1 MTKLLPRH
9 TLIVVAIAMFGHPA
23 YAGKYTVQP
32 SAANVETSDA
42 IDAQALNFGFP
53 LGFSPEKM
61 DTTADPRQ
69 DFRRYAAGRW
79 IDAAKIPSDS
89 LNMSSIAIQSK
100 VVELQL
106 QAMFDEASR
115 ASLTAPKGTPLQQVG
130 DFYAAGLDEKR
141 LTELGVKPLQPEFDR
156 IAAIKDKKSLTEALA
171 RLYLL
176 TNDQLLLGLQ
186 VGSDPNDR
194 TRSMVAIGDGN
205 LPMGLDNYLKPENK
219 PIRDA
224 HLKQITDSLVIA
236 GNTPEA
242 AAAVAA
248 RVLAM
253 DTRVAARKLTPVEMR
268 DPAKL
273 YTRMSYADLK
283 KMLSSIDVDLLYST
297 LGLPTGGEVVVIHA
311 NAVRERN
318 AMLKELPL
326 ADTRAYLEWELLR
339 HSISYLTP
347 AFLGPSKAFSEA
359 MYGKIDFPP
368 RKRMVAAALPG
379 KLGHPI
385 GQVYVAK
392 HFTPETK
399 RDAEELVQ
407 RIRAEF
413 RERIEKNTWLEP
425 KTRAA
430 ALQKLDAA
438 TIAVGH
444 PQDWIDYSGVDIRR
458 DDYLGNAMR
467 SNEFSARRDLAKL
480 GKPVVPDGFND
491 PSTTLPTVVNAGYSP
506 GRNGIEITAAFL
518 QAPFFD
524 AKADPASNYCA
535 QGAVI
540 GHEITHGFDSQGRL
554 YNEKGNLS
562 NWWTDVDSQR
572 FIAETNKLVG
582 QAEAV
587 EVLPGL
593 HINGKLAV
601 GENLADVGGVSLGHA
616 ALKKYLKEHPE
627 KNKRIDGL
635 SQDQRCFLTWAQVW
649 AEKSNEGWLKQIL
662 PTDPHPPG
670 VYRMLAP
677 SQQEATFY
685 EAFGIRKGDPMWLDE
700 SLRIRIW

>member
-1 MTKLLPRH
+1 MSKFLPRH
-9 TLIVVAIAMFGHPA
+9 TLIVAAIAVLGLPA
-23 YAGKYTVQP
+23 YAAKYTVKP
-32 SAANVETSDA
+32 SAANVETSDV

-79 IDAAKIPSDS
+79 IDAAKIPADS

-115 ASLTAPKGTPLQQVG
+115 ASLSAPKGTPLQQVG
-130 DFYAAGLDEKR
+130 DFYAAGLDEER

-171 RLYLL
+171 RLSLL
-176 TNDQLLLGLQ
+176 SNDALLLGLQ
-186 VGSDPNDR
+186 VSTDPLDR
-194 TRSMVAIGDGN
+194 TRNIVVAGDGD
-205 LPMGLDNYLKPENK
+205 LPMGLDNYLKPGNR

-224 HLKQITDSLVIA
+224 QLKLIADSLVIA
-236 GNTPEA
+236 GSAPEA

-248 RVLAM
+248 KVLAM
-253 DTRVAARKLTPVEMR
+253 DTRVAAKKLTPLEMR

-273 YTRMSYADLK
+273 FVRMSYADLK
-283 KMLSSIDVDLLYST
+283 KMLSNIDVDLLFST
-297 LGLPTGGEVVVIHA
+297 LGLPTGSEVVVIHA

-339 HSISYLTP
+339 RSIPFLTP
-347 AFLGPSKAFSEA
+347 AFLQPSKAFSEA

-385 GQVYVAK
+385 GQVYVAR

-425 KTRAA
+425 NTRAA

-438 TIAVGH
+438 KITVGH
-444 PQDWIDYSGVDIRR
+444 PQDWIDYFYFVR
-458 DDYLGNAMR
+458 
-467 SNEFSARRDLAKL
+467 F
-480 GKPVVPDGFND
+480 VF
-491 PSTTLPTVVNAGYSP
+491 
-506 GRNGIEITAAFL
+506 AFL
-518 QAPFFD
+518 
-524 AKADPASNYCA
+524 
-535 QGAVI
+535 
-540 GHEITHGFDSQGRL
+540 
-554 YNEKGNLS
+554 
-562 NWWTDVDSQR
+562 
-572 FIAETNKLVG
+572 
-582 QAEAV
+582 
-587 EVLPGL
+587 
-593 HINGKLAV
+593 
-601 GENLADVGGVSLGHA
+601 
-616 ALKKYLKEHPE
+616 
-627 KNKRIDGL
+627 
-635 SQDQRCFLTWAQVW
+635 
-649 AEKSNEGWLKQIL
+649 
-662 PTDPHPPG
+662 
-670 VYRMLAP
+670 
-677 SQQEATFY
+677 
-685 EAFGIRKGDPMWLDE
+685 
-700 SLRIRIW
+700 